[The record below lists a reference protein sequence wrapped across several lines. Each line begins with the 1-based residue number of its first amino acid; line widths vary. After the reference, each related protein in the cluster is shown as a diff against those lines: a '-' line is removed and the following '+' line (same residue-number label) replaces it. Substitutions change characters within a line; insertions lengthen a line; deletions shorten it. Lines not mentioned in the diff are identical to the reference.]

1 MLVYG
6 IGNPGRQDD
15 ALGPLLVEE
24 VRRHCSPA
32 VVDVDANYQLN
43 VEDALLISR
52 YKVVIF
58 VDAADT
64 DAADGALTD
73 SAADGAVCHLQPVM
87 EAPTGAFS
95 THAVL
100 PGAIVSLARE
110 LYGAQ
115 PKVWLLT
122 VRGYHWEPNKPLS
135 EDGRVSFLQGRK
147 ILLETI
153 ETMGGSE
160 DGEH

>member
-15 ALGPLLVEE
+15 ALGPLLAEE
-24 VRRHCSPA
+24 VRRHCAPE

-52 YKVVIF
+52 YRVVIF

-64 DAADGALTD
+64 DAADTDAL
-73 SAADGAVCHLQPVM
+73 CQMRPVT

-135 EDGRVSFLQGRK
+135 GKARVNFLQGRK

-160 DGEH
+160 DGKH